1 MANFSKVGD
10 TIVIDGRSLQE
21 INTILEEWKLKHPNV
36 AVRRKDGRKAVI
48 ITSRGISCEYSIKN
62 KPS

>member
-1 MANFSKVGD
+1 MANISIVGN
-10 TIVIDGRSLQE
+10 TMSIVGRSYEEVNTALQKW
-21 INTILEEWKLKHPNV
+21 LFQHPNV